1 MLAPRLCAMTSDK
14 EKELTEE
21 LSKAREEKFIA
32 NWQKRKDK
40 KKKKNK
46 EAESQLKTE
55 RKQNLKRKQL
65 KQEAWKLQIQQ
76 SKRQKINA
84 PNVQEEDD
92 EKQQE
97 IEEDDNNSGDL
108 SNIIRMMMKDDIDY
122 FGQDEDEN
130 LPNEE

>member
-1 MLAPRLCAMTSDK
+1 MFYFIPHMLAPRLCAMTSDK

-40 KKKKNK
+40 KRKNK
-46 EAESQLKTE
+46 EAESQLTTE

-76 SKRQKINA
+76 S
-84 PNVQEEDD
+84 
-92 EKQQE
+92 
-97 IEEDDNNSGDL
+97 
-108 SNIIRMMMKDDIDY
+108 
-122 FGQDEDEN
+122 
-130 LPNEE
+130 